1 MSSATAS
8 DPRGGR
14 WRLDTRVAVLDV
26 YPERTRE
33 LILARLPTP
42 WTCAFAEGYDDERQ
56 LAALRGADVAFA
68 NWWEVSADTI
78 AASPD
83 LRLIHKL
90 GAGVDKI
97 DQAACRAHGVRLAR
111 VSGGNAVPVAEHTV
125 LLILAALRR
134 LPEIDARTRA
144 GEWFKE
150 EARVIQRQ
158 LAGRTVGLLGLGA
171 IGQAVARRLAGFDVE
186 IVYHD
191 PNPPPGDVARS
202 LGVRHLDLD
211 ALLRTADVLSLHLP
225 LLPETRGLLGVERIR
240 TLKPGAVVVNCARGG
255 LLDENAL
262 AEALRSGHLL
272 AAGLDTFAAE
282 PLRDSPLPELANTV
296 LTGHVA
302 GATFDNFGQMI
313 DSAVANTLALREG
326 RPIPDGDLVI

>member
-1 MSSATAS
+1 M
-8 DPRGGR
+8 
-14 WRLDTRVAVLDV
+14 AVLDV
-26 YPERTRE
+26 YPEPTRA
-33 LILARLPTP
+33 LIRSRLPAA
-42 WTCAFAEGYDDERQ
+42 WHCAFADGYDDERQ
-56 LAALRGADVAFA
+56 LAALHGADVAFA
-68 NWWEVSADTI
+68 NWWEVRGDTI
-78 AASPD
+78 RAVPG

-97 DQAACRAHGVRLAR
+97 DQAACRERGVRLAR
-111 VSGGNAVPVAEHTV
+111 ISGGNAVPVAEHTL

-191 PNPPPGDVARS
+191 PNRLPRDVERD
-202 LGVRHLDLD
+202 LGVRYLDLE
-211 ALLRTADVLSLHLP
+211 ALLATSDVLSLHLP
-225 LLPETRGLLGVERIR
+225 LLPGTRGLLGAERIR

-255 LLDENAL
+255 LIDENAL
-262 AEALRSGHLL
+262 ADALRSGHVL

-296 LTGHVA
+296 LTAHVA
-302 GATFDNFGQMI
+302 GATLDNFGQMV
-313 DSAVANTLALREG
+313 DRAVANTLALREG